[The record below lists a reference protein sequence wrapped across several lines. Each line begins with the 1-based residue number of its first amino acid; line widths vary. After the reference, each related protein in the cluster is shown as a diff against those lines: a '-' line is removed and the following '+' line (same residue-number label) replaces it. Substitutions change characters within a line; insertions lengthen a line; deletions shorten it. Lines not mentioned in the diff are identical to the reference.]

1 MIMRT
6 NRIESID
13 FLRGIVMIIMTLD
26 HVRDY
31 FFFGSF
37 TSNPTDLDS
46 TTPLLFYTR
55 IITHYCAP
63 VFVLLTGT
71 SAYLYG
77 TKKNKSDLSKFLF
90 TRGIWLIFLEV
101 VVNNFIWFFNPSY
114 SFIVL
119 QVIWA
124 IGFSMLFLSGI
135 IYFSNKIIFMIGIAI
150 ICLHNLFDVFVFEG
164 QSLDAIMWYF
174 LHQPSMI
181 KISEY
186 SSLVFGYPIIP
197 WVGLIALGY
206 VMGSLYSEYQSK
218 KRISLLMKLGIY
230 SVLAFIVLRLTNF
243 YGEPNHF
250 AVQKNLT
257 FSVMAFFNTTKY
269 PPSLLYLLM
278 TIGPSLI
285 LLSLIEKYKN
295 KFTDFFIV
303 FGRVP
308 LFYYFTHVFFIHII
322 AIIVLIIENEDY
334 GIMLNMTPFLPNQ
347 YQLMEYGYPLW
358 VVYLVWVIVVLILY
372 PISYK
377 YMKYKSNSKKW
388 WLSYL

>member
-1 MIMRT
+1 MRK

-13 FLRGIVMIIMTLD
+13 FLRGLVMIIMALD

-77 TKKNKSDLSKFLF
+77 TKKNKRDLSKFLL
-90 TRGIWLIFLEV
+90 TRGIWLIFLEII
-101 VVNNFIWFFNPSY
+101 VNNFIWFFDPSY

-135 IYFSNKIIFMIGIAI
+135 IYFSNKIISVIGLVI
-150 ICLHNLFDVFVFEG
+150 ICFHNLFDTFIYEG
-164 QSLDAIMWYF
+164 QSLYAILWYF
-174 LHQPSMI
+174 LHQQSMI
-181 KISEY
+181 KISEHT
-186 SSLVFGYPIIP
+186 SLAFGYPIIP
-197 WVGLIALGY
+197 WVGLMALGY
-206 VMGSLYSEYQSK
+206 VMGSLYTEYQSK
-218 KRISLLMKLGIY
+218 ERASLLMKFGIY

-250 AVQKNLT
+250 AIQEKIS
-257 FSVMAFFNTTKY
+257 FSVMALFNTTKY
-269 PPSLLYLLM
+269 PPSLLYILM
-278 TIGPSLI
+278 TMGPSLI
-285 LLSLIEKYKN
+285 LLSIIEKYKN
-295 KFTDFFIV
+295 KITDFFIV

-308 LFYYFTHVFFIHII
+308 LFYYFSHVFLIHIT
-322 AIIVLIIENEDY
+322 AIIFLMIENKDY
-334 GIMLNMTPFLPNQ
+334 SIMLNMTPFLPNQ

-358 VVYLVWVIVVLILY
+358 VVYLVWVIVILILY
-372 PISYK
+372 PICYK

>member
-1 MIMRT
+1 MRK

-13 FLRGIVMIIMTLD
+13 FLRGLVMIIMALD

-46 TTPLLFYTR
+46 TTPLLFYSR

-63 VFVLLTGT
+63 VFILLTGT

-77 TKKNKSDLSKFLF
+77 AKKNKRDLSKFLL
-90 TRGIWLIFLEV
+90 TRGIWLIFLEII
-101 VVNNFIWFFNPSY
+101 VNNFIWFFDPSY
-114 SFIVL
+114 SLIVL

-135 IYFSNKIIFMIGIAI
+135 IYFSNKIISVIGLVI
-150 ICLHNLFDVFVFEG
+150 ICFHNLFDTFVFEG
-164 QSLDAIMWYF
+164 QSPYAILWYF
-174 LHQPSMI
+174 LHQQSMI
-181 KISEY
+181 KISEHT
-186 SSLVFGYPIIP
+186 SLVFGYPIIP
-197 WVGLIALGY
+197 WVGLMTLGY
-206 VMGSLYSEYQSK
+206 VMGSLYTEYQSK
-218 KRISLLMKLGIY
+218 ERTSLLMKFGIY
-230 SVLAFIVLRLTNF
+230 SVLAFIILRLTNF

-250 AVQKNLT
+250 AIQEKIS
-257 FSVMAFFNTTKY
+257 FSVMALFNTTKY

-285 LLSLIEKYKN
+285 LLSIIEKYKN
-295 KFTDFFIV
+295 KITDFFIV
-303 FGRVP
+303 FGKVP
-308 LFYYFTHVFFIHII
+308 LFYYFSHVFLIHIT
-322 AIIVLIIENEDY
+322 AIIFLIIENKDY

-358 VVYLVWVIVVLILY
+358 VVYLVWVIVILILY
-372 PISYK
+372 PICNK

>member
-1 MIMRT
+1 MRK

-13 FLRGIVMIIMTLD
+13 FLRGLVMIIMALD

-37 TSNPTDLDS
+37 TSNPENLDS

-77 TKKNKSDLSKFLF
+77 AKKNKRDLSKFLF
-90 TRGIWLIFLEV
+90 TRGIWLIFLEI
-101 VVNNFIWFFNPSY
+101 VVNNFIWFFDPSY
-114 SFIVL
+114 SLIVL

-135 IYFSNKIIFMIGIAI
+135 IYFSNMIISIIGLAI
-150 ICLHNLFDVFVFEG
+150 ICLHNLFDIFVFEG
-164 QSLDAIMWYF
+164 QSLDAIVWYF
-174 LHQPSMI
+174 LHQQSEI
-181 KISEY
+181 KISEHVI
-186 SSLVFGYPIIP
+186 LFFGYPVIP
-197 WVGLIALGY
+197 WIGLMALGY
-206 VMGSLYSEYQSK
+206 VIGSLYTKYQTK
-218 KRISLLMKLGIY
+218 ERTSLLMKLGIY
-230 SVLAFIVLRLTNF
+230 SVLAFIILRLTNF
-243 YGEPNHF
+243 YGEANHF
-250 AVQKNLT
+250 VIQENIT
-257 FSVMAFFNTTKY
+257 FSFMALFNTTKY

-278 TIGPSLI
+278 TIGPSFI
-285 LLSLIEKYKN
+285 LLSVIEKYKN
-295 KFTDFFIV
+295 KITDFFIV

-308 LFYYFTHVFFIHII
+308 LFYYFSHVFIIHIT
-322 AIIVLIIENEDY
+322 AIIFLIIESKDY
-334 GIMLNMTPFLPNQ
+334 SIMINMNPLLTNQ
-347 YQLMEYGYPLW
+347 RNQLMEYGYPLW
-358 VVYLVWVIVVLILY
+358 VVYLVWVFVILILY
-372 PISYK
+372 PICYK

>member
-1 MIMRT
+1 MRK

-13 FLRGIVMIIMTLD
+13 FLRGLVMIIMALD

-77 TKKNKSDLSKFLF
+77 AKKNKHDLSKFLL
-90 TRGIWLIFLEV
+90 TRGIWLIFLEII
-101 VVNNFIWFFNPSY
+101 VNNFIWFFDPSY
-114 SFIVL
+114 SLIVL

-135 IYFSNKIIFMIGIAI
+135 IYFSNKIISVIGLVI
-150 ICLHNLFDVFVFEG
+150 ICFHNLFDTFVFEG
-164 QSLDAIMWYF
+164 QSLHTILWYF
-174 LHQPSMI
+174 LHQQSMI
-181 KISEY
+181 KISEHT
-186 SSLVFGYPIIP
+186 SLVFGYPIIP
-197 WVGLIALGY
+197 WVGLMALGY
-206 VMGSLYSEYQSK
+206 VMGSLYTEYQSK
-218 KRISLLMKLGIY
+218 ERTSLLMKFGIY
-230 SVLAFIVLRLTNF
+230 SVLAFIILRLTNF

-250 AVQKNLT
+250 AIQEKIS
-257 FSVMAFFNTTKY
+257 FSVMALFNTTKY

-278 TIGPSLI
+278 TVGPSLI
-285 LLSLIEKYKN
+285 LLSIIEKYKN
-295 KFTDFFIV
+295 KITDFFIV
-303 FGRVP
+303 FGKVP
-308 LFYYFTHVFFIHII
+308 LFYYFSHVFLIHIT
-322 AIIVLIIENEDY
+322 AIIFLIIENKDY
-334 GIMLNMTPFLPNQ
+334 NIMLNMTPFLPNQ

-358 VVYLVWVIVVLILY
+358 VVYLVWVIVILILY
-372 PISYK
+372 PICKK